1 MREFAIGKCQF
12 YFATSFGIA
21 LFLMNFAIVFEGT
34 TLTTAEILVIVAFAI
49 LYICLIIM
57 AMLEKTKPIGLMTD
71 E

>member
-1 MREFAIGKCQF
+1 MREFAIGKYQY

-34 TLTTAEILVIVAFAI
+34 ALSLTEILLIVMLAI

-57 AMLEKTKPIGLMTD
+57 AMLEKTKPIKLMTD
-71 E
+71 K